1 MAMVWIGFVSIA
13 ILLARHYK
21 QVFLIIIIVII
32 IQFDYLFIF
41 KGLGFEYF
49 MWR

>member
-21 QVFLIIIIVII
+21 QVFVIIIVE
-32 IQFDYLFIF
+32 FDNLFI
-41 KGLGFEYF
+41 YF
-49 MWR
+49 